1 MLTNPTVTK
10 LHEMRL
16 SAMASAFKKQ
26 LEDAAMS
33 FLVCKHR
40 HSGVAETANPGS
52 GNRESGNAETAIA
65 VMSYGCRI

>member
-1 MLTNPTVTK
+1 MI
-10 LHEMRL
+10 LHEIVL
-16 SAMASAFKKQ
+16 SKR
-26 LEDAAMS
+26 MS